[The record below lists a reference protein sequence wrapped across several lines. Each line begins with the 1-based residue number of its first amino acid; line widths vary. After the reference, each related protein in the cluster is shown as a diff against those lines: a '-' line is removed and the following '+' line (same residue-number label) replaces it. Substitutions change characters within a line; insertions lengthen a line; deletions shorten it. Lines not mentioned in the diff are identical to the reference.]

1 MDSSAAL
8 QDRHISNGGISVAEF
23 DASRREVA
31 LSVTSCGPA
40 ARLAFARTFCRAMTA
55 GWWHNIV
62 STHGNVPPLRA
73 LFETCEEPPM
83 AESLMAFA
91 NGMGLAAAALPVES
105 AAYQIG
111 LTYTA
116 LLPAEHRARHG
127 IYYTPPALAAR
138 LIEQATVAGVDWTRC
153 RVLDPACGGGAFLA
167 PVARRIAA
175 ALPDCEPGILVRNIA
190 ARLRGYEID
199 PFAAW
204 LSQVT
209 LEAMLLPA
217 IQDSGQ
223 HLPLLVRV
231 CDSLRDSSTH
241 ERFDLVIGNPPYG
254 RVTLDAR
261 DRAIYKRS
269 LYGHANLY
277 GLFTDF
283 ALRQTRPGGHVAYV
297 TPTSFLSG
305 QYFRNLR
312 TLLRAEAP
320 PAAID
325 FVSARK
331 GVFADVLQE
340 TLLATYRKGARATR
354 VVVHSITATSPDSAA
369 LDRVGSCV
377 LPTIASDPWLVP
389 RDKGQRSFVERLNR
403 MPHRLADWG
412 YSVSTG
418 PLVWN
423 RHKTQFA
430 DAPGRNRYPV
440 IWAEA
445 VSGDGRFLWRAQRR
459 SHKPYFAPAP
469 GDDWLVITEPC
480 ILLQRT
486 TAKEQRRRLIAAAL
500 PDEFIHVHRA
510 VVVENHLNM
519 IRPLSERPRVSFDV
533 VTAFLNSA
541 VADRAF
547 RCINGSVAVSAYEL
561 ESLPLPPPDMLEE
574 LNAMVTSRATRDA
587 IDRAC
592 DRLYAR

>member
-1 MDSSAAL
+1 MNSSAAKK
-8 QDRHISNGGISVAEF
+8 DRHIRNGGASVAEL
-23 DASRREVA
+23 DAGRREVA
-31 LSVTSCGPA
+31 LSVTPCGPA
-40 ARLAFARTFCRAMTA
+40 VRLALARVFCRAMTA
-55 GWWHNIV
+55 AWWRSIV
-62 STHGNVPPLRA
+62 STHGNAPPLRA
-73 LFETCEEPPM
+73 PFATCEEPPI
-83 AESLMAFA
+83 AEPLIALA
-91 NGMGLAAAALPVES
+91 NEMGLAAAALPVES

-138 LIEQATVAGVDWTRC
+138 LIEQATDAGVDWTHC

-209 LEAMLLPA
+209 LEAILLPA
-217 IQDSGQ
+217 IQGSGQ
-223 HLPLLVRV
+223 RLPLLVRV
-231 CDSLRDSSTH
+231 CDSLRDTSTR
-241 ERFDLVIGNPPYG
+241 EQFDLVIGNPPYG
-254 RVTLDAR
+254 RVTLDER

-312 TLLRAEAP
+312 ALLLAEAP

-331 GVFADVLQE
+331 GVFTDVLQE

-354 VVVHSITATSPDSAA
+354 VVVHSITVTSHDSAA
-369 LDRVGSCV
+369 LDRVGSCA
-377 LPTIASDPWLVP
+377 LPTIASDPWLIP
-389 RDKGQRSFVERLNR
+389 RDKGRHSFVERLNR

-423 RHKTQFA
+423 RHKTQFT
-430 DAPGRNRYPV
+430 DTPGKNKCPV

-469 GDDWLVITEPC
+469 GDDWLMTTEPC

-500 PDEFIHVHRA
+500 PDEFIRTHRA
-510 VVVENHLNM
+510 VVIENHLNM
-519 IRPLSERPRVSFDV
+519 IRPLSIRPHVPSDV
-533 VTAFLNSA
+533 VAAFLNSA
-541 VADRAF
+541 AADRAF

-561 ESLPLPPPDMLEE
+561 EALPLPSPDALGE
-574 LNAMVTSRATRDA
+574 LSALVAARATPDS

-592 DRLYAR
+592 DRLYVR